1 MSDNP
6 ITNVLNL
13 LRLLKHNS
21 MFEHNM
27 YENVRRWCG
36 EDATDSSLLRL
47 FAYGL
52 DQCQMAKE
60 AIQESSL
67 TEEAKT
73 GLIQIV
79 ESLQTCFMFPTA
91 SNAIRGQIPQLDSAI
106 SSFAIL
112 ASIYKDDI
120 STASNSDLIQLID
133 EVNSVYNL
141 FDSTLNG
148 SPLKQLAKRHLQ
160 VLLTTLRHVDAFGID
175 SALSVYAELVV
186 RLNTAVKSAPPE
198 DAEKTSQI
206 WPTIVKWGDRL
217 AKIGNVVGSGS
228 KLIKDGSDIAHT
240 LIGFNG

>member
-1 MSDNP
+1 MY
-6 ITNVLNL
+6 
-13 LRLLKHNS
+13 
-21 MFEHNM
+21 EHNM
-27 YENVRRWCG
+27 YDNVRKWCG

-60 AIQESSL
+60 AIYESSL

-73 GLIQIV
+73 GLLQTV
-79 ESLQTCFMFPTA
+79 ESLMTCFRFPTS
-91 SNAIRGQIPQLDSAI
+91 SNAIRGQIPQIDSAI

-120 STASNSDLIQLID
+120 STASNDDLIQLTN
-133 EVNSVYNL
+133 EVYYVYNL
-141 FDSTLNG
+141 FESSLES

-160 VLLTTLRHVDAFGID
+160 VLLTTLQHVDAFGID

-186 RLNTAVKSAPPE
+186 RLNTAAKSASPE
-198 DAEKTSQI
+198 DAEKTAQV

-217 AKIGNVVGSGS
+217 AKIGNVVGSGN
-228 KLIKDGSDIAHT
+228 KLLKDGSDIAHT
-240 LIGFNG
+240 LIGFSG